1 MDSLISLIDWI
12 EQHPLLTAV
21 SAGLIIVLVE
31 SFRRWIAKRRIYNII
46 SDKTDETKALLRNK
60 QYHIAL
66 KKYEEVILPP
76 VN

>member
-1 MDSLISLIDWI
+1 MISLIDWI